1 MAEALNMMS
10 LAPLSELFAEIVGG
24 ALGTDA
30 TSALVSS
37 VRGWATSDEG
47 RHYNRAGADLQNGP
61 LE

>member
-1 MAEALNMMS
+1 MMS